1 MAFFAPSFS
10 RLLDSPTDEERVK
23 ILHFM
28 PAGAFSSK
36 RTRPNR
42 FEDLDRVTV
51 DLVKA
56 AKFPGEIRV
65 HDMACSSGIT
75 SLEMLDRL
83 SQAGTVKMRAS
94 DYYNSLYVAKRGPF
108 HVFYDGDGNM
118 LQVSLWRMALKS
130 KGSNRRLARLVNASE
145 RNPIPLVDP
154 KVAADH
160 RIEVAT
166 DNFFDPAPRQ
176 YEVVRVMNALVEG
189 NFPRADV
196 ERAIRA
202 IVPTLTIGGFLILG
216 RSADDRDRQSEATIF
231 QRTADGFIAAA
242 DLSGGYRMREF
253 VLSI

>member
-56 AKFPGEIRV
+56 AKFP
-65 HDMACSSGIT
+65 
-75 SLEMLDRL
+75 
-83 SQAGTVKMRAS
+83 
-94 DYYNSLYVAKRGPF
+94 F

-130 KGSNRRLARLVNASE
+130 KGSNRRLARLVNARE

-189 NFPRADV
+189 NLKPAR
-196 ERAIRA
+196 
-202 IVPTLTIGGFLILG
+202 P
-216 RSADDRDRQSEATIF
+216 
-231 QRTADGFIAAA
+231 A
-242 DLSGGYRMREF
+242 DLRNP
-253 VLSI
+253 